1 MRVYRNRNTKSKHL
15 FAQLLIFI
23 AFWIEGVSAGSIDD
37 AVKTVVADNA
47 PELISSF
54 KQFHQNPELG
64 FQEFETAATIAA
76 HLEKLGYP
84 VKTGVGGT
92 GVVAVLENGPG
103 PVVLFR
109 SDMDALPVK
118 EQVEISYASTK
129 TAANLDG
136 ETVPVMHACGHDS
149 HSAWLMGVASVMM
162 ELKDQWSGTLVLV
175 AQPAEELLSGA
186 QAVLS
191 DAIYTAVPEPDYVI
205 AGHQMPFWPVGSV
218 ALADGYRM
226 AGSIQMDVLIHGIGG
241 HGSIPHLAIDP
252 VVMASQAVM
261 AYQSIVSRLVDQSKP
276 AVLTVGSFQAGLAN
290 NVIPDSATLK
300 LNLRWYDPEVKQAM
314 LEGIRSVT
322 DNIARMYGV
331 PADRM
336 PVYTIKS
343 DVPPVFNHKTLVD
356 RAAAAMKNMLGDDQ
370 VRLAGNP
377 HMGSEDFHMLAGR
390 NSDARVLM
398 VEVGSGPAD
407 VLAEIEAGNMP
418 VYPHNPNFYME
429 PEAVLYGTQALS
441 AVLLDLMK
449 KVPIEP

>member
-1 MRVYRNRNTKSKHL
+1 MRAYRTRNIKLKHL

-23 AFWIEGVSAGSIDD
+23 AFWIEGVSASSIND

-54 KQFHQNPELG
+54 QQFHQNPELG

-76 HLEKLGYP
+76 HLENLGYP

-109 SDMDALPVK
+109 SDMDALPVQ
-118 EQVEISYASTK
+118 ELVDISYASTK
-129 TAANLDG
+129 TMANLAG

-149 HSAWLMGVASVMM
+149 HSTWLMGVASVMM

-191 DAIYTAVPEPDYVI
+191 DAIYAAVPEPDYVI

-218 ALADGYRM
+218 ALAEGYRM
-226 AGSIQMDVLIHGIGG
+226 AGSIQMDVLIHGNGG

-252 VVMASQAVM
+252 VVMGSQAVM
-261 AYQSIVSRLVDQSKP
+261 AYQTIVSRLIDQSKP
-276 AVLTVGSFQAGLAN
+276 AVLTVGAFQAGLAN

-300 LNLRWYDPEVKQAM
+300 LNLRWYDSEVKQAM

-322 DNIARMYGV
+322 DNIVRMYGV

-343 DVPPVFNHKTLVD
+343 DVPPVYNTEALVE
-356 RAAAAMKNMLGDDQ
+356 RASAAMKNALGEDQ
-370 VRLAGNP
+370 VLVAGEP
-377 HMGSEDFHMLAGR
+377 YMGSEDFHMLAGKD
-390 NSDARVLM
+390 SAASVLM
-398 VEVGSGPAD
+398 VEVGSGPPD
-407 VLAEIEAGNMP
+407 VFAAMQAGNMP
-418 VYPHNPNFYME
+418 VFPHNPGFYME
-429 PEAVLYGTQALS
+429 PGAVLYGARALS
-441 AVLLDLMK
+441 AILLDLLQQ
-449 KVPIEP
+449 ER